1 MAPKRTVLT
10 TGANS
15 GIGLAVTLDLAANGF
30 RSVGSV
36 RSEEKAELVAK
47 AAADAG
53 VTVETVLLD
62 INDADA
68 CERVID
74 EVRPDALINNAGFLV
89 YAPVELVSDDEVQH
103 LFETLV
109 FAPIRLA
116 RLALPHMRDQ
126 GWGR

>member
-1 MAPKRTVLT
+1 MAPMRTVLT

-15 GIGLAVTLDLAANGF
+15 GIGLAVALDLAANGF

-36 RSEEKAELVAK
+36 RSQEKAELVAK

-62 INDADA
+62 VNDAA
-68 CERVID
+68 GCGRVI
-74 EVRPDALINNAGFLV
+74 EQVRPDALINNAGLLV
-89 YAPVELVSDDEVQH
+89 YAPVELVRDDEVQD

-116 RLALPHMRDQ
+116 RLAL
-126 GWGR
+126 

>member
-1 MAPKRTVLT
+1 MAPRRTVLT

-15 GIGLAVTLDLAANGF
+15 GIGLAVALDLAANGF

-36 RSEEKAELVAK
+36 RSTEKAELVAK

-62 INDADA
+62 INDAAA

-74 EVRPDALINNAGFLV
+74 EVQPDALVNNAGFLV
-89 YAPVELVSDDEVQH
+89 YAPVELVTEDEVQD
-103 LFETLV
+103 LF
-109 FAPIRLA
+109 
-116 RLALPHMRDQ
+116 
-126 GWGR
+126 